1 MALPTA
7 ETFISPV
14 GDLTEEMFPGED
26 LEERVDGY
34 LSAITPGLQSAIV
47 GDDDKLERAVL
58 ASVYARAFRA
68 AAAKA
73 VGEPIMGNLVDQG
86 SVQYA
91 QDRARQFLDLAELY
105 QKDLDAI
112 LGSLETTVIPVRFP
126 SGAVPTRITAP

>member
-1 MALPTA
+1 M
-7 ETFISPV
+7 FISPV

-34 LSAITPGLQSAIV
+34 LAAATPGLTAKIA
-47 GDDDKLERAVL
+47 DADLLERAVL

-73 VGEPIMGNLVDQG
+73 VGDPIMGSLQDQG
-86 SVQYA
+86 SIQYA
-91 QDRARQFLDLAELY
+91 QDRAQQFLSLAELY

-112 LGSLETTVIPVRFP
+112 LAGLATTVVPVKYP
-126 SGAVPTRITAP
+126 SGSVPIRITAP

>member
-7 ETFISPV
+7 ESFISPE

-26 LEERVDGY
+26 LEERVEKY
-34 LSAITPGLQSAIV
+34 ITALQPNLESLIT
-47 GDDDKLERAVL
+47 GDEDKLGRAL
-58 ASVYARAFRA
+58 NAAVYARAFRA

-91 QDRARQFLDLAELY
+91 QDRADQFLQLADLY

-112 LGSLETTVIPVRFP
+112 LAGLVTTVVPVKYP
-126 SGAVPTRITAP
+126 SGAVTLKITAP